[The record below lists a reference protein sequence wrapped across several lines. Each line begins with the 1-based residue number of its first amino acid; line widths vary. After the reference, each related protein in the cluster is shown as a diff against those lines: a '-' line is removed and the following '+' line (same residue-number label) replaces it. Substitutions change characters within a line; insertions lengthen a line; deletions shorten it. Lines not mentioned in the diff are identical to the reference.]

1 MKKCE
6 SCGYESDDL
15 NPEVCPE
22 CGAALTS
29 ENEGNAEQEELVV
42 IYTCSRMYEA
52 EMIKAN
58 LESGGVT
65 TYIISYDISAIPSV
79 SDEGLIQILVN
90 ESDSEAA
97 MEYIKTIIN
106 QEDGGEV
113 E

>member
-1 MKKCE
+1 MKKCD
-6 SCGYESDDL
+6 SCGYQFAEEI
-15 NPEVCPE
+15 PGVCPE
-22 CGAALTS
+22 CGAQQAVS
-29 ENEGNAEQEELVV
+29 PEEDAEQEELVV

-90 ESDSEAA
+90 ESDSESA

-106 QEDGGEV
+106 QEDGGEL

>member
-1 MKKCE
+1 MKKCKT
-6 SCGYESDDL
+6 CGYELEDN
-15 NPEVCPE
+15 NPEVCQG
-22 CGAALTS
+22 CGASITDTGDAA
-29 ENEGNAEQEELVV
+29 AEQEELVV

-52 EMIKAN
+52 EMVKAN

-65 TYIISYDISAIPSV
+65 TFIISYDITAIPSV